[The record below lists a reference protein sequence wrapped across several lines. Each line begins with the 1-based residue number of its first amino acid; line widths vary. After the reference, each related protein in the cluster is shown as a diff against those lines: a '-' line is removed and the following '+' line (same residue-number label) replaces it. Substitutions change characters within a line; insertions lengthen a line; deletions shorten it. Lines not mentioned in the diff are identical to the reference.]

1 MILKRR
7 EKKRFRRRK
16 GAFAN
21 NESFRRL
28 EVSTI
33 NCQDRYLETEE
44 GLGFEELNNNTKG
57 VDLEDNKEV

>member
-1 MILKRR
+1 MVIMQMSMISVKTM
-7 EKKRFRRRK
+7 K
-16 GAFAN
+16 N
-21 NESFRRL
+21 NESFQRL